1 MGYIMT
7 VKEIKELIKKS
18 YGDSIIYKRNYKEVS
33 PTDSDIVVGI
43 SATGGY
49 DGQVHYI
56 VELG

>member
-1 MGYIMT
+1 MT
-7 VKEIKELIKKS
+7 VKEVKELIKKS

-33 PTDSDIVVGI
+33 PKDSDTVVGI

-49 DGQVHYI
+49 DGQVHYT